1 MINPTYTKQIITSM
15 GGVLYINKTKRKKKI
30 DELSDNLVNCP
41 IDAKPLTD
49 KDVVAIEIGIDGT
62 EEVGGESELLNNG
75 RASIATTLR
84 TVD

>member
-1 MINPTYTKQIITSM
+1 
-15 GGVLYINKTKRKKKI
+15 
-30 DELSDNLVNCP
+30 
-41 IDAKPLTD
+41 LTD

-75 RASIATTLR
+75 RASIATLR

>member
-1 MINPTYTKQIITSM
+1 
-15 GGVLYINKTKRKKKI
+15 
-30 DELSDNLVNCP
+30 
-41 IDAKPLTD
+41 LTD

-84 TVD
+84 TVDWFAFWIGVQVSGAPFPNPTICTKKNKTN